1 MSEQK
6 FKVGDFVYPIVSKP
20 RVIYKVKEAGAGKDV
35 RLIRADGYEETFEF
49 LYNPEELKLFN
60 KSPKFKIGDKIK
72 NPITQNGSGLG
83 GSAKTLIEKSN
94 NENLGYLVV
103 TDVTYNRYEDGEFSY
118 WLGFLDLPNASVS
131 FNDEDNLELFKDP
144 FEQKFK
150 VGQIVKVKGRPEKYT
165 ISGKSIIADDGL
177 QIYEG
182 TDMETGML
190 FPLFEN
196 TLELY
201 EETPEKRELKFKI
214 GDKVK
219 IPKTRWGT
227 PIEDF
232 DFTFIETAKKNNQDY
247 LYVVDITLNADGT
260 DIYKVW
266 LTDTPKGE
274 DDVSFKMTDNI
285 ELYEETPDKPEPKF
299 KVGDQVI
306 YYKMPFN
313 SFTVDKITNFNQKR
327 KTWIYKLSNNNK
339 KGSWSA
345 GYEDEMRL
353 IDADTPEIEE
363 TPDKPKP
370 KFKVGD
376 IVKSIDGKQF
386 RQYEVLKVEF
396 GVDEYVYDV
405 KRVGTEAYVVY
416 TESELELISRATTDC
431 EADPSLIVSGQVKKF
446 YDLNK
451 LRIEKLKSEFSC
463 KIIKALVS
471 LSDYEKC
478 GTPSKIKLPS
488 SKEDLLSKIQNLKF

>member
-6 FKVGDFVYPIVSKP
+6 FKIGDFVYPIVSKP
-20 RVIYKVKEAGAGKDV
+20 RVIYKVKEAEAGKDV
-35 RLIRADGYEETFEF
+35 RLIRADGYNETFEF
-49 LYNPEELKLFN
+49 LYKPEELKLFN
-60 KSPKFKIGDKIK
+60 KSPEFKIGDKIK
-72 NPITQNGSGLG
+72 IPTTQQGQGLS

-94 NENLGYLVV
+94 NENLGYLEV
-103 TDVTYNRYEDGEFSY
+103 TEVTYNRYDDEKFAY
-118 WLGFLDLPNASVS
+118 WLGFLDIPSASVS
-131 FNDEDNLELFKDP
+131 FNDEDSLELFKDP
-144 FEQKFK
+144 FETKFK
-150 VGQIVKVKGRPEKYT
+150 AGQIVVIKGRPEKY
-165 ISGKSIIADDGL
+165 IIKDKAIKQKDGI

-182 TDMETGML
+182 EDTVTGTL
-190 FPLFEN
+190 FPLVEN
-196 TLELY
+196 TLELAI
-201 EETPEKRELKFKI
+201 EQPKFKI

-232 DFTFIETAKKNNQDY
+232 DFSFIENAKKNNQDF
-247 LYVVDITLNADGT
+247 LYVVDVTIGKEGE
-260 DIYKVW
+260 IYKVW
-266 LTDTPKGE
+266 LSDSEQGE

-285 ELYEETPDKPEPKF
+285 ELYEETPETPEPKF
-299 KVGDQVI
+299 KVGDKVI

-313 SFTVDKITNFNQKR
+313 SFTVDKVTNFNKQR
-327 KTWIYKLSNNNK
+327 QTWIYKLSNNNK

-353 IDADTPEIEE
+353 IDADNPE
-363 TPDKPKP
+363 P

-376 IVKSIDGKQF
+376 IVKPINSKQN
-386 RQYEVLKVEF
+386 RKYEVFKVEF
-396 GVDEYVYDV
+396 GVDEYVYDCL
-405 KRVGTEAYVVY
+405 RIGMDGYVVY
-416 TESELELISRATTDC
+416 TESELELYEETTEDC

-451 LRIEKLKSEFSC
+451 PRIEKLKSEFSC